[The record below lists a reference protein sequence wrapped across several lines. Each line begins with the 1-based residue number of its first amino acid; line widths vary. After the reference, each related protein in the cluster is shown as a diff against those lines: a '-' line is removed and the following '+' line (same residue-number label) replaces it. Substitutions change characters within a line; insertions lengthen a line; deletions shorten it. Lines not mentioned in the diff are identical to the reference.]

1 MVYLHGGDFRE
12 ALDVAQRAVAGLTGT
27 LRYAHFGRIFL
38 PGVGSRCYV
47 AVCLAELGE
56 ITAGRGVGEDAVR
69 LAEEVEHSYSIALA
83 LWYVGMFRLRQ
94 RDIHMAIPVLERGL
108 ALCQSTNILLHVPLF
123 TASLGAAY
131 ALAGRGVEARPLLDQ
146 TLEHVTTGGRFLHHA
161 HVLTELC
168 EALLL
173 VSRVEDASTIA
184 SRLLE
189 LSRIH
194 TGRGYQAHACRLL
207 GEVARHRAP
216 TDVEQATDHYRQ
228 SLILAEELGM
238 RPLQAHCH
246 RGLGTLYAQIGQRQQ
261 AQAELSAALDLYRA
275 MDMTFW
281 LPQAEAALASLPSP

>member
-1 MVYLHGGDFRE
+1 VN
-12 ALDVAQRAVAGLTGT
+12 VAQRAVAALTGT

-38 PGVGSRCYV
+38 PSVSARCY
-47 AVCLAELGE
+47 AAACLAELGE
-56 ITAGRGVGEDAVR
+56 VTMGCSVGEEAVR
-69 LAEEVEHSYSIALA
+69 LAEEVEHSYSLALA

-94 RDIHMAIPVLERGL
+94 RDMHTAIPMLERGV

-146 TLEHVTTGGRFLHHA
+146 TLEHVLTGGRFLHHA

-207 GEVARHRAP
+207 GEVARHREP
-216 TDVEQATDHYRQ
+216 PDVNQATAHYRQ
-228 SLILAEELGM
+228 ALILANELNM

-246 RGLGTLYAQIGQRQQ
+246 RGLGRLYATTGQPEQ
-261 AQAELSAALDLYRA
+261 ARVELAAAIALYRA
-275 MDMTFW
+275 MEMTFW
-281 LPQAEAALASLPSP
+281 LPETEAALSQVKER